1 VLAASEFAVGL
12 DEIWKKSDASA
23 RPMAFT
29 IGRFHT
35 DPKEHALTKV
45 AGALTLS
52 LDVRAYD
59 EAHLGELESAVLDL
73 ARDVGQRRGVKFQL
87 GDRTSADVAPSH
99 PDVFAKLINSAKAL
113 GIPAMPLASPA
124 SHDTATFTVAGVP
137 SAMLF
142 VRNANGSHNPREAME
157 IDDFLQAAAVL
168 TYWLAAE
175 ATSTA
180 T

>member
-1 VLAASEFAVGL
+1 
-12 DEIWKKSDASA
+12 
-23 RPMAFT
+23 MAFT

-45 AGALTLS
+45 AGELTLS

-59 EAHLGELESAVLDL
+59 KAHLAELEAAVLAL
-73 ARDVGQRRGVKFQL
+73 ARDVGQKRGVQFDL
-87 GDRTSADVAPSH
+87 GARASADVAPSH
-99 PDVFAKLINSAKAL
+99 PEVFAKLMDAAKLL
-113 GIPAMPLASPA
+113 GIPTMPLASPA

-168 TYWLAAE
+168 THWLATE
-175 ATSTA
+175 ATSKA
-180 T
+180 A